1 MPEKV
6 QNKIIEF
13 FEQNR
18 IIVVSDILKGRGGLS
33 TQWMLVTKYNGEKK
47 TTDWILKNINEAM
60 NFFGKGEIAIS
71 PKGSLYIGKITL
83 QRKGETPDPTKLQ
96 FKIKPCQL
104 FSLGE

>member
-71 PKGSLYIGKITL
+71 PKGSLYIGKNYSSKK
-83 QRKGETPDPTKLQ
+83 R
-96 FKIKPCQL
+96 
-104 FSLGE
+104 